1 MTSAKKFSRAKNAI
15 KLPKKRGRPSNYE
28 KFCRV
33 QGDFFPAEKQ
43 AAELLRL
50 PAFRLAAACQDSSAA
65 SGNARPQRSE
75 DARPEA
81 ALGKPI
87 RIC

>member
-1 MTSAKKFSRAKNAI
+1 MIYAKEFARGANLANI
-15 KLPKKRGRPSNYE
+15 PKKRGRPSNYE

-43 AAELLRL
+43 AAELSRL